1 MLPSGKGS
9 AQLRA
14 TGKRIARMLNEVGI
28 RTQIK
33 EVPGESYFKDHIA
46 AGDYDLALFSWPA
59 TAFPATE
66 ARPIFAKPRAAS
78 DGSLVVEQNYARV
91 GTDRIDQLFEQ
102 AAGELDDGRRKELM
116 EKADRRI
123 WAVAGSLPL
132 YQRPQLVAVK
142 RDLANVGASGFASP
156 AYQDMGR
163 RKRAERRAPQAR
175 YHGPRPALRGRGRTM
190 VDEAAASRARRQG
203 PRPAA
208 QGRAPLAGRPG
219 KRGPIRQPGRHPP
232 VPTRHDIRNVAI
244 VAHVD
249 HGKTTLVDAM
259 LKQAG
264 AFAAH
269 QLESVDDRVMDSND
283 LEREK
288 GITILAK
295 NTAVRY
301 HPKDGGDPVTINIID
316 TPGHADFGGEVER
329 GLSMVD
335 AVVLLVDASEGPL
348 PQTRFVLRKA
358 LQARLPVILC
368 VNKTDRPD
376 ARISEIVDETYDLFL
391 DLDADEE
398 QIEFPIVY
406 ACARDGVASLTQPA
420 DGAVPED
427 SSNLEPFFTTLL
439 ETVPAPVY
447 EEGAPLQ
454 AHVTNLD
461 ADNFLGRIALL
472 RVKEGSLKKGQTV
485 AWMKRDGTVHNVRI
499 TELLMTEAL
508 TRKPASEAG
517 PGDICAVAGIP
528 DIMIGETLADAESP
542 VALPLITVDEPA
554 ISMTIGTNNSPL
566 VGKGGKGHK
575 VTARLV
581 KDRLDRELIGNVSL
595 RVLPTERPDTW
606 EVQGRG
612 ELALAILVET
622 MRREGFELTVG
633 KPEVV
638 TREIEGKLHEPVE
651 RMTIDAP
658 EEHLGA
664 ITQLMASRKGR
675 METMTNHG
683 SGWVRMEWLVPSRGL
698 IGFRTEFLTETR
710 GTGIAHSIFEGHEP
724 WFGELRTRRSGS
736 LVADRSGTATPFAMM
751 NLQERGTI
759 FIEPGTEVYEGMLVG
774 ENSRAD
780 DMDVNITKEKKLT
793 NMRAASADTTE
804 NLVPPRRL
812 SLEQALEFC
821 REDEC
826 IEVTPETVRIRK
838 VNLDMKERARAAAR
852 AKR

>member
-1 MLPSGKGS
+1 M
-9 AQLRA
+9 
-14 TGKRIARMLNEVGI
+14 
-28 RTQIK
+28 
-33 EVPGESYFKDHIA
+33 
-46 AGDYDLALFSWPA
+46 
-59 TAFPATE
+59 
-66 ARPIFAKPRAAS
+66 
-78 DGSLVVEQNYARV
+78 
-91 GTDRIDQLFEQ
+91 
-102 AAGELDDGRRKELM
+102 
-116 EKADRRI
+116 
-123 WAVAGSLPL
+123 
-132 YQRPQLVAVK
+132 
-142 RDLANVGASGFASP
+142 
-156 AYQDMGR
+156 
-163 RKRAERRAPQAR
+163 
-175 YHGPRPALRGRGRTM
+175 
-190 VDEAAASRARRQG
+190 
-203 PRPAA
+203 
-208 QGRAPLAGRPG
+208 
-219 KRGPIRQPGRHPP
+219 
-232 VPTRHDIRNVAI
+232 PTRHDIRNVAI

-269 QLESVDDRVMDSND
+269 QQVDDRVMDSND

-295 NTAVRY
+295 NTAVKY
-301 HPKDGGDPVTINIID
+301 HPADGSDPVTINIID

-358 LQARLPVILC
+358 LQAKLPVILC
-368 VNKTDRPD
+368 INKTDRPD
-376 ARISEIVDETYDLFL
+376 SRIDDVVNETYDLFL
-391 DLDADEE
+391 DLDATEE

-406 ACARDGVASLTQPA
+406 ACARDGIASLTKPEDGTVPA
-420 DGAVPED
+420 DSD
-427 SSNLEPFFTTLL
+427 SLWPFFVTLL
-439 ETVPAPVY
+439 ETVPAPEY
-447 EEGAPLQ
+447 DAAAPLQ

-472 RVKEGSLKKGQTV
+472 RVEQGELKKGQTV
-485 AWMKRDGTVHNVRI
+485 AWIKRDGSISNVRI
-499 TELLMTEAL
+499 TELMMTEAL
-508 TRKPASEAG
+508 TRKPAEVAG

-528 DIMIGETLADAESP
+528 DIMIGETLADPENP
-542 VALPLITVDEPA
+542 IALPLITVDEPA
-554 ISMTIGTNNSPL
+554 ISMTIGTNTSPL

-581 KDRLDRELIGNVSL
+581 KDRLEKELIGNVSL
-595 RVLPTERPDTW
+595 RVLPTERPDAW

-638 TREIEGKLHEPVE
+638 TKEVDGKLHEPIE
-651 RMTIDAP
+651 RLTIDAP

-664 ITQLMASRKGR
+664 ITQLMATRKGR

-683 SGWVRMEWLVPSRGL
+683 SGWIRMEWIVPSRGL
-698 IGFRTEFLTETR
+698 IGFRTEFLTQTR

-724 WFGELRTRRSGS
+724 WFGELRTRNSGS
-736 LVADRSGTATPFAMM
+736 LVADRSGAVTAFAMT
-751 NLQERGTI
+751 NLQERGVLFTS
-759 FIEPGTEVYEGMLVG
+759 PGTEVYEGMIVG

-793 NMRAASADTTE
+793 NMRSSTADVTE
-804 NLVPPRRL
+804 SLVPPRLL
-812 SLEQALEFC
+812 SLEQSLEFC
-821 REDEC
+821 RDDEC
-826 IEVTPETVRIRK
+826 VEVTPETVRIRK
-838 VNLDMKERARAAAR
+838 VVLDQKERGRAASR